1 MEKGVKKL
9 GDILVDAELIT
20 EDQLKEALL
29 IQKQNYKPL
38 GEVLMD
44 LNYVTE
50 TQLYKAL
57 EYLFQVPYINLLET
71 TPEKDALSLINE
83 NVAQKH
89 ILIPVAA
96 TPKTITVVMKD
107 PLNYEAID
115 DVALL
120 TGREVKIAISPQKDI
135 TNAIDRYY
143 SNEGAKKAVEDLS
156 KEFAMMDLSG
166 LAEMVDSQVANAPV
180 VRLVSSIILQAVKSN
195 AQ

>member
-1 MEKGVKKL
+1 VIHKKKLEEKKWMEKGVKKL

-20 EDQLKEALL
+20 EDQLKEALQL
-29 IQKQNYKPL
+29 QKQNYKPL
-38 GEVLMD
+38 GELLLD

-50 TQLYKAL
+50 NQLYKAL

-89 ILIPVAA
+89 TLIPVAA

-115 DVALL
+115 DVGLL
-120 TGREVKIAISPQKDI
+120 TGREVKIAISPPKDI

-143 SNEGAKKAVEDLS
+143 SNEGAKKS
-156 KEFAMMDLSG
+156 
-166 LAEMVDSQVANAPV
+166 
-180 VRLVSSIILQAVKSN
+180 R
-195 AQ
+195 